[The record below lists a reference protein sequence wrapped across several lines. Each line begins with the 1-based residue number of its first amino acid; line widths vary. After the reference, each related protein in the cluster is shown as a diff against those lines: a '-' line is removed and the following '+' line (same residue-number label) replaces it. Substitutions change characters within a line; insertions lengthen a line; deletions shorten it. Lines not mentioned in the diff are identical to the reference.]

1 MYACTHV
8 VRQGPVV
15 HSKTLDYKMNAK
27 YNKVENVTAL
37 LVKSK
42 AKETQF
48 QRNNELSI

>member
-15 HSKTLDYKMNAK
+15 HSKTPDYKMNAK